1 MPKKTALVQTIKSY
15 KATFYHFVDKKKCN
29 FYLAQNVE
37 FLIFSQKKLKIQ
49 LNSVLIENTLL
60 LTWTC

>member
-60 LTWTC
+60 LT